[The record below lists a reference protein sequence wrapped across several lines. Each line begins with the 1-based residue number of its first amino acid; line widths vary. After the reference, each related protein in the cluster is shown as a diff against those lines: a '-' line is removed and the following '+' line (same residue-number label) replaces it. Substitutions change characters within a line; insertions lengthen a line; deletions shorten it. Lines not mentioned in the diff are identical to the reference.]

1 MAQQKRRKKAIKE
14 DFRITAMN
22 RAIDRVLYGIPP
34 FIDSPFILENRLP
47 ENADIG
53 HLNPSAL
60 RTYDDD
66 FVDSLINY
74 KAKESVEIPTDLKA
88 LCDVYVEQREALSN
102 YHYSAEK
109 LIEEYDIIAAKE
121 LGNFDPYLEKVVTRN
136 DMEFNALYDY
146 IALYRKIDGKRAI
159 SYWREHHPRGVKKSN
174 RAVVDALEKARF
186 SLLRLDKSLPD
197 GIILATDIIRQKE
210 VLFADRAMNASRLDG
225 SFLVC
230 SLLDMSDYVM
240 TNGCGMAL
248 NPRAPLGKSVL
259 TLFKDDLETLRRS
272 KLPLTKTISECAR
285 KIYGFC
291 LRSGVMQYMSVR

>member
-1 MAQQKRRKKAIKE
+1 MAQQRKRKQNVTE

-22 RAIDRVLYGIPP
+22 HAIDRVLYGLPP
-34 FIDSPFILENRLP
+34 FLHSPFILDDRLP
-47 ENADIG
+47 EHADIG
-53 HLNPSAL
+53 HLSPKAL

-74 KAKESVEIPTDLKA
+74 KAKESVIIPADLKA
-88 LCDVYVEQREALSN
+88 LCDVYVGQRDALSD

-109 LIEEYDIIAAKE
+109 LIEDYDLIAAKE
-121 LGNFDPYLEKVVTRN
+121 LGNFDPYLEKVVIRN
-136 DMEFNALYDY
+136 DMELNALYDY

-159 SYWREHHPRGVKKSN
+159 SYWREHHPKGVKKSN
-174 RAVVDALEKARF
+174 INVVDALEKARF
-186 SLLRLDKSLPD
+186 SLLRLDKSLPN

-230 SLLDMSDYVM
+230 SLLDMKDYVM

-259 TLFKDDLETLRRS
+259 TLFKRDLDALRRA

-285 KIYGFC
+285 QIYGFC
-291 LRSGVMQYMSVR
+291 LRSGVMQYMTVK